1 MKTYYNIIN
10 KVGMLTAVLFSI
22 VTLSSCS
29 DFLEIEPQ
37 NEITA
42 DNFWDEKSDIDQ
54 ILMGC
59 YARMASNEVISRMIV
74 WGEFRSDN
82 VEFSGSANDD
92 LDLQHVLKEAITA
105 NNGFTYWKDFYEIIN
120 RCNVLIE
127 NAPLVAKADPSYK
140 PTQMK
145 ADVAEATAIRS
156 LMYFYLIRT
165 FRDVPYSEE
174 AFIDDGQELV
184 VQPTPFSDLLDKLIA
199 SLEAIKN
206 DALTAYPKTSLE
218 YSSKFNT
225 ARITRWG
232 IYSMLCEMY
241 LWKGDY
247 QQSVSYADLVI
258 NHYKETAKDTKDI
271 TAEDLATFNG
281 YPLIGTKLS
290 QANTYGRAFNYI
302 FVEGN
307 SVESIFEIT
316 FVKGS
321 DDKQLSNVPF
331 SNYYGGDGRTPLV
344 KYSEFVS
351 DKKAMEEANKEHDV
365 RFYEDICFDQ
375 EGNPSYVNKTTAMSS
390 VLIKGTDE
398 FKKNSSWGS
407 QYPTAGAKHDSRSK
421 ANVIIYRLSD
431 VMLMQAEAYCQ
442 MIQTDSLKND
452 KDVEYRDKAFAIV
465 DAINK
470 RSLMEQELK
479 NTLVIDK
486 YTTKELITNLVMEER
501 QRELMFE
508 GKRYYDL
515 VRRAMREGNTE
526 YLRIACMKKN
536 SNLTSTIS
544 NMFKNKMDAIF
555 WPYNLDETKVNHY
568 LKEHQ
573 NPAFGSG
580 ENSNIEKSK

>member
-1 MKTYYNIIN
+1 
-10 KVGMLTAVLFSI
+10 MLTAVLFSI

-331 SNYYGGDGRTPLV
+331 SNYYGGDGRTPMV

-390 VLIKGTDE
+390 VLVKGTDE

-407 QYPTAGAKHDSRSK
+407 QYPTAGEKHDSRSK

-536 SNLTSTIS
+536 SNLASTIS

>member
-1 MKTYYNIIN
+1 
-10 KVGMLTAVLFSI
+10 MLIAMLCSI
-22 VTLSSCS
+22 ATLTSCG

-42 DNFWDEKSDIDQ
+42 DNFWDEKSDIEQ

-59 YARMASNEVISRMIV
+59 YARMESSEVVSRMIV

-82 VEFSGSANDD
+82 VEFTGNANDD
-92 LDLQHVLKEAITA
+92 VDLQHVLKEAITA
-105 NNGFTYWKDFYEIIN
+105 NNGFTYWGDFYTIIN
-120 RCNVLIE
+120 RCNTLIE
-127 NAPLVAKADPSYK
+127 NAPKVADVDPSYK
-140 PTQMK
+140 KTQLR
-145 ADVAEATAIRS
+145 ADLAEATAIRS

-174 AFIDDGQELV
+174 AFVDDGQVLEI
-184 VQPTPFSDLLDKLIA
+184 PATPFNEVLDKLIA
-199 SLEAIKN
+199 SLEAVKN
-206 DALTAYPKTSLE
+206 DALTSYPKTTLE

-225 ARITRWG
+225 ARMTRWA
-232 IYSMLCEMY
+232 IYSLLCEMY

-247 QQSVSYADLVI
+247 QQAVNYADLVI
-258 NHYKETAKDTKDI
+258 NYYKEKAKDSKVI
-271 TAEDLATFNG
+271 TAEDLSTFNE
-281 YPLIGTKLS
+281 YPLIGTKMS
-290 QANTYGRAFNYI
+290 QTNTYGRAFNYI

-307 SVESIFEIT
+307 SIESIFELT
-316 FVKGS
+316 YVKGS
-321 DDKQLSNVPF
+321 DDKQASNVPF
-331 SNYYGGDGRTPLV
+331 SNYYGGDGRNPIV
-344 KYSEFVS
+344 KYSEHVS
-351 DKKAMEEANKEHDV
+351 DKSIMDEANKERDA
-365 RFYEDICFDQ
+365 RYYENICFDN
-375 EGNPSYVNKTTAMSS
+375 EGNPSYVNKTTSMSS
-390 VLIKGTDE
+390 VSIKGTDE
-398 FKKNSSWGS
+398 FKKSSSWGS
-407 QYPTAGAKHDSRSK
+407 QYPTAGAGHDSRSK
-421 ANVIIYRLSD
+421 ANVIIYRISD

-442 MIQTDSLKND
+442 LIQSDSLKSD
-452 KDVEYRDKAFAIV
+452 KDIEYRDKAFAIV

-470 RSLMEQELK
+470 RSLMEQEPKSILS
-479 NTLVIDK
+479 IDK

-555 WPYNLDETKVNHY
+555 WPYNLDETKVNIY

>member
-1 MKTYYNIIN
+1 
-10 KVGMLTAVLFSI
+10 MLTAVLFSI

>member
-1 MKTYYNIIN
+1 
-10 KVGMLTAVLFSI
+10 MLTAVLFSI

-331 SNYYGGDGRTPLV
+331 SNYYGGDGRTPMV

-351 DKKAMEEANKEHDV
+351 DKKAMEEANKEHDA

-407 QYPTAGAKHDSRSK
+407 QYPTAGEKHDSRSK

-573 NPAFGSG
+573 NSAFGSG

>member
-1 MKTYYNIIN
+1 
-10 KVGMLTAVLFSI
+10 MLTAVLFSI
-22 VTLSSCS
+22 VSLSSCS

>member
-1 MKTYYNIIN
+1 
-10 KVGMLTAVLFSI
+10 MLTAVLFSI

-82 VEFSGSANDD
+82 VEFAGSANDD

-331 SNYYGGDGRTPLV
+331 SNYYGGDGRTPMV

-351 DKKAMEEANKEHDV
+351 DKKAMEEANKEHDA

-407 QYPTAGAKHDSRSK
+407 QYPTAGEKHDSRSK

-515 VRRAMREGNTE
+515 VRRAMREGNSE

>member
-1 MKTYYNIIN
+1 
-10 KVGMLTAVLFSI
+10 
-22 VTLSSCS
+22 
-29 DFLEIEPQ
+29 
-37 NEITA
+37 
-42 DNFWDEKSDIDQ
+42 
-54 ILMGC
+54 
-59 YARMASNEVISRMIV
+59 
-74 WGEFRSDN
+74 
-82 VEFSGSANDD
+82 
-92 LDLQHVLKEAITA
+92 
-105 NNGFTYWKDFYEIIN
+105 
-120 RCNVLIE
+120 
-127 NAPLVAKADPSYK
+127 
-140 PTQMK
+140 
-145 ADVAEATAIRS
+145 
-156 LMYFYLIRT
+156 
-165 FRDVPYSEE
+165 
-174 AFIDDGQELV
+174 
-184 VQPTPFSDLLDKLIA
+184 
-199 SLEAIKN
+199 
-206 DALTAYPKTSLE
+206 
-218 YSSKFNT
+218 
-225 ARITRWG
+225 
-232 IYSMLCEMY
+232 MLCEMY

-331 SNYYGGDGRTPLV
+331 SNYYGGDGRTPMV

-407 QYPTAGAKHDSRSK
+407 QYPTAGEKHDSRSK

-555 WPYNLDETKVNHY
+555 WPYNLDETKVNHF

-573 NPAFGSG
+573 NSAFGSG

>member
-22 VTLSSCS
+22 VSLSSCS

>member
-1 MKTYYNIIN
+1 
-10 KVGMLTAVLFSI
+10 MLTAVLFSI

-258 NHYKETAKDTKDI
+258 NHYKKTAKDTKDI

-331 SNYYGGDGRTPLV
+331 SNYYGGDGRTPMV

-407 QYPTAGAKHDSRSK
+407 QYPTAGEKHDSRSK

-452 KDVEYRDKAFAIV
+452 KDVEYRDKAFTIV